1 MKARALST
9 SKAHRSV
16 PAAKIRLLAALS
28 ELQTATQ
35 REDNWVVWQRTQG
48 EGQHT
53 QTAQLPSFTG
63 TAAPM
68 FEAQGGLVVQIPI
81 SEKKDVQKKTAQ
93 R

>member
-9 SKAHRSV
+9 LKGAQISAGGKFGYWQ
-16 PAAKIRLLAALS
+16 PC

-35 REDNWVVWQRTQG
+35 REDNWVVWQRTKAKVNTLRQPNC
-48 EGQHT
+48 Q
-53 QTAQLPSFTG
+53 AFTG

-68 FEAQGGLVVQIPI
+68 FEAQGGLNIQTPYL
-81 SEKKDVQKKTAQ
+81 KKRCSKKTAQ